1 MKSLAFA
8 VALSL
13 AATPLSALAAG
24 NCKKAGHHTTK
35 CASHLPTPTGVVAA
49 QREVEQCGGVTA
61 SRKTNGD
68 RRQRRWVQELIEDTE
83 GA

>member
-13 AATPLSALAAG
+13 AAAPLSALAAG

-35 CASHLPTPTGVVAA
+35 CASHVPTPTGIVAKPM
-49 QREVEQCGGVTA
+49 TA
-61 SRKTNGD
+61 AELKAKPKKLTKDEARSELDKLKTN
-68 RRQRRWVQELIEDTE
+68 
-83 GA
+83 